1 MKMSHVRA
9 AVAVVALSGL
19 GITTLL
25 SADEPA
31 TQPGKE
37 RTIAKPVAVQE
48 HGNLDQHFAACLVLA
63 NQNEVAGARL
73 AQQRSK
79 SPEVKSFAQT
89 LEKEHQLFITE
100 LQKFGGK
107 QFQSRTS
114 GQTTEASRIDS
125 RTENA
130 KTVKPAERAAVIEPT
145 AGERRTDA
153 KPRAVTDGNKAVIH
167 GDNLATA
174 DTLLQIK
181 QEMADECLASM
192 ERELSGKEGREFD
205 ACFIGMQLAGHMHM
219 VDELKV
225 LERHATADLQG
236 TLRKGR
242 ETAQK
247 HLERARE
254 IMKDIDKHETKT
266 AASK

>member
-1 MKMSHVRA
+1 MKMSYVRSGI
-9 AVAVVALSGL
+9 AVAAFSTIGLSAF
-19 GITTLL
+19 L

-31 TQPGKE
+31 TPK
-37 RTIAKPVAVQE
+37 TSAKPGAVHDQ
-48 HGNLDQHFAACLVLA
+48 GSLDQHFAACLVLA
-63 NQNEVAGARL
+63 NQNEIAGARL
-73 AQQRSK
+73 AQQRSQ

-89 LEKEHQLFITE
+89 LEKDHRQFITE

-107 QFQSRTS
+107 QFQSRAN
-114 GQTTEASRIDS
+114 QTEAVRPDS
-125 RTENA
+125 RSENS
-130 KTVKPAERAAVIEPT
+130 KTGKPERATGIEPT
-145 AGERRTDA
+145 AGERQADA
-153 KPRAVTDGNKAVIH
+153 KRPIGTQTRGAIQGDGR
-167 GDNLATA
+167 ATA
-174 DTLLQIK
+174 DSLLQIK

-192 ERELSGKEGREFD
+192 QRELSSKEGREFD
-205 ACFIGMQLAGHMHM
+205 ACFIGMQLGGHMQM
-219 VDELKV
+219 IDELKV
-225 LERHATADLQG
+225 LERHATADLSE